1 MACTLKRSFSGNH
14 LQEFKK
20 QTQQNRSAWVI
31 MVTVGLGWHPTRQM
45 DLLSGCLWAR
55 RTAHLGVNSGGAKTG
70 ARQSIHKRYMW
81 CFSFILF
88 YWFYFIPMIN
98 KGGKNGARREQ
109 QTLPQGKVFIFLCQS
124 SPATGTFLNTVVIN
138 QISQQRSWIQI
149 TPKNLRGGSEKLQRG
164 LVSCWHLYHEA
175 DSWISCSFSLLCST
189 VMELFVLDA
198 PIFDTSRL
206 SVSSP
211 AAGSLQN
218 ATVPGMLLWRGLLVR
233 RWDWVL
239 SCSCR
244 MF

>member
-109 QTLPQGKVFIFLCQS
+109 QTLPQGKVCIFLCQS

-149 TPKNLRGGSEKLQRG
+149 TPKNLRGGLFPADISTMKQTLESLAPFHFFA
-164 LVSCWHLYHEA
+164 VPWWSCL
-175 DSWISCSFSLLCST
+175 SLMLPSLIPAGYLC
-189 VMELFVLDA
+189 
-198 PIFDTSRL
+198 PHRL
-206 SVSSP
+206 LAVCKTQQFQECFCE
-211 AAGSLQN
+211 GDC
-218 ATVPGMLLWRGLLVR
+218 LLEGGIG
-233 RWDWVL
+233 
-239 SCSCR
+239 
-244 MF
+244 F